1 MLMDQKLVDLFQ
13 QQIKNEFESAYI
25 YLGMAAYF
33 DASPYAGFASWMH
46 LQFHEEMEHG
56 MRFFKYLSERGHHVE
71 LFPIPTATTHYN
83 SPLEAFKAALG
94 HEQLVTRLIN
104 EMYRVAVELK
114 DYAAQIELEWFIKE
128 QVEEEEQTQ
137 HIVDQLTLVRDNV
150 AAALAIDRIAGKR
163 KE

>member
-13 QQIKNEFESAYI
+13 EQIKNEFESAYI

-46 LQFHEEMEHG
+46 LQFKEEMEHG
-56 MRFFKYLSERGHHVE
+56 MRFFNHLIERGHNIK
-71 LFPIPTATTHYN
+71 LLPIPAAATHYD
-83 SPLEAFKAALG
+83 SPLTAFKAALE

-104 EMYRVAVELK
+104 EMYRVAVEIN
-114 DYAAQIELEWFIKE
+114 DYAAQIELQWFIKE
-128 QVEEEEQTQ
+128 QVEEEQQTQ
-137 HIVDQLTLVRDNV
+137 QIVDQLALVGDNV
-150 AAALAIDRIAGKR
+150 AAILAIDRTAGER